1 MIVIVGSPA
10 WRPFDPAG
18 PAGLTCAI
26 AAAAAIAGSSVELVG
41 RIGDD
46 AMGDALLIGL
56 SRAGV
61 GHVAVLRDPAQPTSV
76 QRPTPDPGPA
86 DVVDVEPEPVGFA
99 ASLSPAPRLQPADVA
114 LGLSYLTS
122 YRVLVVTDDVPPE
135 VIPAC
140 VDGAA
145 FAGASLVVLVPEQA
159 APPDGLP
166 TGTTVL
172 ATPADA
178 EGAFAA
184 LVGGYAAAVDAG
196 TEPAEAFRAAT
207 ASSGWAV
214 STTGDPV

>member
-86 DVVDVEPEPVGFA
+86 DVVDVEPGPAGSA

-172 ATPADA
+172 ATPAGG
-178 EGAFAA
+178 EGAFAEF
-184 LVGGYAAAVDAG
+184 VGAFAARLDAG
-196 TEPAEAFRAAT
+196 TGSGEAFQAALGGVGGSV
-207 ASSGWAV
+207 A
-214 STTGDPV
+214 

>member
-10 WRPFDPAG
+10 WRPSEPAG
-18 PAGLTCAI
+18 PAGLACAI
-26 AAAAAIAGSSVELVG
+26 AVAAASGGSSVEVVG

-56 SRAGV
+56 SQAAV
-61 GHVAVLRDPAQPTSV
+61 GHVAVLRDPAQSTSV
-76 QRPTPDPGPA
+76 QRPIPGPEPTDLLSA
-86 DVVDVEPEPVGFA
+86 EPEAAGPA
-99 ASLSPAPRLQPADVA
+99 ASLSPAPRLEPADVA

-122 YRVLVVTDDVPPE
+122 FRVLVVTDSAPPE

-145 FAGASLVVLVPEQA
+145 FAGAHLVILVPEQA

-172 ATPADA
+172 ATPADD

-196 TEPAEAFRAAT
+196 AAPAEAFQAALGGVGGGG
-207 ASSGWAV
+207 A
-214 STTGDPV
+214 